1 MVEPQPSKRLH
12 IHLIG
17 ITNPQVSATISA
29 LILKNHR
36 KKSIS
41 CPIRAQSTMRIP
53 SIPDGDRSATANTF
67 NLLPMNRKGD
77 DMKKKNEFGSI
88 RQLASGRY
96 QVRYMV
102 ENQRFTARTIDDKP
116 LTFESYEDAR
126 KYLVHLESDLDR
138 GINPYAAKKRE
149 SFSLRERVE
158 MYFDPISGA
167 RLAAKPLRAPTI
179 RGYRSL
185 AENYLFRQIGDF
197 NLADKEISKI
207 TREDVRKWYQL
218 ISSSCKS
225 EKVEIKSRSHPARIW
240 ARSQGLITSKQGRIS
255 PELIS
260 SWISAGAPIVK
271 SYRESDSGA
280 VQVAKAYTLLKAIF
294 SVALEDGLIDSN
306 PCRIKGAGRTKHP
319 ERPTASIDE
328 VAALAAEVPERYC
341 LAVIMAAMASLR
353 SSELFGLQRKHINPL
368 KNTITIEHQLANYST
383 DPQMFVD
390 PKTDSSARTIFVP
403 SDLMSLI
410 ADHLDRFVKDPSP
423 DALIFTT
430 SNGLPIYR
438 GRKSWFITARRR
450 LNLDHLH
457 FHDLRHTGQTMAMEK
472 GATIKDLQRRAGQST
487 PASAQGYLHGNLKR
501 DQALADSLNPDL
513 TQILIQVKEKRAS

>member
-1 MVEPQPSKRLH
+1 MVEPQPSKRLR
-12 IHLIG
+12 IDLIEK
-17 ITNPQVSATISA
+17 INPLISASISA
-29 LILKNHR
+29 LVRVNHR
-36 KKSIS
+36 LKSIP
-41 CPIRAQSTMRIP
+41 CPIRAQSEVSIP
-53 SIPDGDRSATANTF
+53 SIPDGNRSATAQTF

-77 DMKKKNEFGSI
+77 EMKKKNEFGSI

-96 QVRYMV
+96 QVRYMID
-102 ENQRFTARTIDDKP
+102 NQRMSARSIDGRS

-126 KYLVHLESDLDR
+126 KYLVHLESDLTR
-138 GINPYAAKKRE
+138 GLNPYLIQKKQ
-149 SFSLRERVE
+149 SFTLRDRVE
-158 MYFDPISGA
+158 MYLDPIAGA

-185 AENYLFRQIGDF
+185 AENYLFHQIGDF
-197 NLADKEISKI
+197 SLADKEISKI
-207 TREDVRKWYQL
+207 TREDVRRWYQL
-218 ISSSCKS
+218 MTSSCKA

-240 ARSQGLITSKQGRIS
+240 ARSQGLISSKQGRIS
-255 PELIS
+255 PEIITA
-260 SWISAGAPIVK
+260 WISAGAPMIK
-271 SYRESDSGA
+271 SYRESGSGA

-328 VAALAAEVPERYC
+328 VAALAAEVPERYG
-341 LAVIMAAMASLR
+341 LAVIMAAMTSLR

-368 KNTITIEHQLANYST
+368 QKTITIEHQLTNYAT
-383 DPQMFVD
+383 DPQMFVM

-410 ADHLDRFVKDPSP
+410 ADHLDRFVTDPSP

-450 LNLDHLH
+450 LDLDHLH
-457 FHDLRHTGQTMAMEK
+457 FHDLRHTGQTLALEK

-487 PASAQGYLHGNLKR
+487 PASAQIYLHGTQKR
-501 DQALADSLNPDL
+501 DESVANSLNSDV
-513 TQILIQVKEKRAS
+513 TQILSQIKEKRVS